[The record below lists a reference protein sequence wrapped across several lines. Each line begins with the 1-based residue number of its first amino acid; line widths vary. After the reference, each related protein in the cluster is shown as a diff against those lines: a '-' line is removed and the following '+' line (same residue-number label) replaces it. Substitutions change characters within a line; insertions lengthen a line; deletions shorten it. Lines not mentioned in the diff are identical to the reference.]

1 MKVLCV
7 SEDCLGYFANAP
19 LKKQGEIHAVFDRA
33 VNIRFYDGT
42 LVTLVAAAMDIAP
55 MTLQVSATSFRS
67 YDWIQGTKV
76 IAETEGLLID
86 IQRLD
91 FNSAKVWILKPDL
104 GEPLPQDQ
112 IILRL
117 ERFTGL
123 LLEKG
128 NPDGLLPYL
137 CRTSCMKAPRLCALK
152 SMTNS
157 YVTFIESR
165 LDQFVAAYF
174 DSTDR
179 GEAKTVEAFSRIV
192 GFGPGLTPATDDFV
206 AGVMAACLW
215 VPFGCFMDRDALVR
229 RNQKLAQ
236 IARDKT
242 TYVSESMLEH
252 AASGRIA
259 SKYADLLKRL
269 CYEGLEDLESVTL
282 IAMNHGDTSGTDFLT
297 GAAVAMNLTL
307 IEKSTE
313 FQGRV

>member
-7 SEDCLGYFANAP
+7 SEDCLSYFEKAP
-19 LKKQGEIHAVFDRA
+19 LKKQGEIQAVFDRA

-42 LVTLVAAAMDIAP
+42 LVSLVAVALDLAP
-55 MTLQVSATSFRS
+55 MTLQVSATSFRN
-67 YDWIQGTKV
+67 YDWLQGTKV
-76 IAETEGLLID
+76 IAETDALLID
-86 IQRLD
+86 NKRLD
-91 FNSAKVWILKPDL
+91 FSSAKIWILRPEL
-104 GEPLPQDQ
+104 GEPLPHDQ

-117 ERFTGL
+117 EQFTAL

-137 CRTSCMKAPRLCALK
+137 CHTTCMTVPRLCALN
-152 SMTNS
+152 SMTNA

-215 VPFGCFMDRDALVR
+215 MPFGCFMDRDALVR
-229 RNQKLAQ
+229 RNEKLAQ
-236 IARDKT
+236 IAREKT
-242 TYVSESMLEH
+242 TYVSVSMLEY
-252 AASGRIA
+252 AARGRIA

-269 CYEGLEDLESVTL
+269 CYEDIEDLESVIL
-282 IAMNHGDTSGTDFLT
+282 QAMNHGDTSGTDFLT
-297 GAAVAMNLTL
+297 GAAVAMRLTL
-307 IEKSTE
+307 IDKSAE